1 MLFSSIIGQD
11 EIKER
16 FIRSVQ
22 EQRIS
27 HAQLI
32 CGIEGI
38 GKLPLALAYA
48 QYICCENRSETDSC
62 GTCPSCVK
70 FSKLAHPDLHFVFPV
85 IKPTGKSSVVCDDFL
100 PDFREFILQ
109 NPYFSLN
116 AWYENIGGSGK
127 QGMIYSN
134 ESEEILRKLSL
145 KTYEADYKIM
155 IIWHPEKM
163 HNTCS
168 NKLLKILEEPP
179 AKTVFLLVSD
189 SPDEIITTII
199 SRTQRV
205 NVAPVEIQQIANN
218 IVNKYNL
225 PLADAQHYARLANG
239 SYLKASLIA
248 EEKEENRRYFDYFV
262 LLMRTAWGIKN
273 FPTVD
278 KKGEALKT
286 LRQLSEELAKIGR
299 ENQKNFL
306 GYAQHMIRENFIY
319 NLHNDDLVYLAPYEK
334 DFSAKFSPFIN
345 EGNVIGIM
353 EELALAERHIE
364 QNVQAKIIF
373 YDLALKIIMLLKN

>member
-48 QYICCENRSETDSC
+48 QYICCENRGETDSC

-100 PDFREFILQ
+100 PEFREFILQ
-109 NPYFSLN
+109 DSYFSLN

-205 NVAPVEIQQIANN
+205 NVPPVEIEQIANS
-218 IVNKYNL
+218 IVDKYNL

-273 FPTVD
+273 FSTLD

-334 DFSAKFSPFIN
+334 DFSSKFSPFIN

>member
-1 MLFSSIIGQD
+1 MPNIFAAKTP
-11 EIKER
+11 E
-16 FIRSVQ
+16 
-22 EQRIS
+22 
-27 HAQLI
+27 
-32 CGIEGI
+32 
-38 GKLPLALAYA
+38 KLTVAALA
-48 QYICCENRSETDSC
+48 
-62 GTCPSCVK
+62 PSCVK

-85 IKPTGKSSVVCDDFL
+85 IKPAGKTTVVCDHFL
-100 PDFREFILQ
+100 SEFRDFILA

-116 AWYENIGGSGK
+116 AWYDNIGGSGK

-134 ESEEILRKLSL
+134 ESEEILRKLNL

-179 AKTVFLLVSD
+179 EKTVFLLVSD
-189 SPDEIITTII
+189 SPDNIITTII

-205 NVAPVEIQQIANN
+205 NVPPVNIEQIANS
-218 IVNKYNL
+218 IVDKYNL

-248 EEKEENRRYFDYFV
+248 EEKEENRNYFEYFV

-273 FPTVD
+273 FSTVD
-278 KKGEALKT
+278 KKGDALKT
-286 LRQLSEELAKIGR
+286 LRKLSEDLTKIGR

-319 NLHNDDLVYLAPYEK
+319 NLHNEDLVYLAPYEK
-334 DFSAKFSPFIN
+334 DFSTKFSPFIN

-364 QNVQAKIIF
+364 QNVQS
-373 YDLALKIIMLLKN
+373 